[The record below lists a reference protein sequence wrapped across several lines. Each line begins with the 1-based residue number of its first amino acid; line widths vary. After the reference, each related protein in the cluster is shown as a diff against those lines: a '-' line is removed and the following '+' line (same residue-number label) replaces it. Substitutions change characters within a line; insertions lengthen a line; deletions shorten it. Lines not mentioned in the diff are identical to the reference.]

1 MPKLPRLNSKK
12 IVRALLRADFYIHH
26 QTGSHL
32 NLRHLDKRN
41 LHVVVPNRNKD
52 LAPKTIKSIII
63 QSELTIEDFL
73 KLL

>member
-1 MPKLPRLNSKK
+1 M
-12 IVRALLRADFYIHH
+12 RANFHIHH

-32 NLRHLDKRN
+32 NLRHCDKKY
-41 LHVVVPNRNKD
+41 LHVVVPNRSKD

-63 QSELTIEDFL
+63 QSELTIDDFL